1 MKNAT
6 DYEEIGFK
14 DPHWN
19 TFMDL
24 TGDCQPDLII
34 LNEKTEAEVWIS
46 EGKTFSLYTNKEIS
60 NTIRGFTI
68 SDISN
73 FIFTR

>member
-14 DPHWN
+14 NPHWN

-24 TGDCQPDLII
+24 TGDCQPDLIV
-34 LNEKTEAEVWIS
+34 LNEKSEAEVWIS
-46 EGKTFSLYTNKEIS
+46 EGKTFSLYTNK
-60 NTIRGFTI
+60 
-68 SDISN
+68 
-73 FIFTR
+73 